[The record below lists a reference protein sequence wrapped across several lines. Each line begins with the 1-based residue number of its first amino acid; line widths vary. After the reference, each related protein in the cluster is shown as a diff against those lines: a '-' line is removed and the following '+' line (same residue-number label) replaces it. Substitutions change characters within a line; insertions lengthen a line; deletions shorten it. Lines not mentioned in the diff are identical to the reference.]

1 MAITSTQ
8 RWWSNV
14 RLKTDDLAQLVE
26 DDDPVPSVWAAL
38 WDIWYPA
45 GDDVSDHYGKETDAV
60 SYERLLLDV
69 YREFFDVLPAKCVN
83 EASLDIPGNG
93 TFVVMDA
100 MSVREAAMFVDMLEE
115 RGHDPETGY
124 SFSSVPSETKF
135 YRDRVGYSDLKK
147 DHKAASVKSQDP
159 LLDGDEEI
167 VWCRYPDALLEN
179 IQEGKTKLSS
189 IEEMYGKTET
199 ALRAILDQ
207 LDTDR
212 VVIGSDHGY
221 ARLDSGHTFQISDGQ
236 KSALQYTFSGRFESV
251 GDANASHLVDE
262 GLVVEADGY
271 YMPIGRYTWPARGKY
286 STFQHGGLSLLECIT
301 PRIEVEL

>member
-1 MAITSTQ
+1 M
-8 RWWSNV
+8 

-26 DDDPVPSVWAAL
+26 NDDPVPPVWDAL

-69 YREFFDVLPAKCVN
+69 YREFFDEVLPDKCVN
-83 EASLDIPGNG
+83 EASLDVPDGG

-100 MSVREAAMFVDMLEE
+100 MSVREAAMFVDMLED
-115 RGHDPETGY
+115 RGHEPETGY

-147 DHKAASVKSQDP
+147 EHKTASVKSQDP
-159 LLDGDEEI
+159 SLDGDEEI

-189 IEEMYGKTET
+189 IEEMYEKTDT
-199 ALRAILDQ
+199 ALQAILDQ
-207 LDTDR
+207 LDTNH
-212 VVIGSDHGY
+212 VIIGSDHGY
-221 ARLDSGHTFQISDGQ
+221 ARLDAGHTFQISDRQ
-236 KSALQYTFSGRFESV
+236 KSALQETFSGRFEGI
-251 GDANASHLVDE
+251 GDVNANHLVDD
-262 GLVVEADGY
+262 GLVLEADGY

-286 STFQHGGLSLLECIT
+286 STFQHGGLSIHECLT
-301 PRIEVEL
+301 PRIEVFL

>member
-1 MAITSTQ
+1 MRTEFLT
-8 RWWSNV
+8 
-14 RLKTDDLAQLVE
+14 QLVE
-26 DDDPVPSVWAAL
+26 SDDPVPAVWNSL

-45 GDDVSDHYGKETDAV
+45 GDDVSEHYGRETDSV

-69 YREFFDVLPAKCVN
+69 YQEFFTDVLPHKCVN
-83 EASLDIPGNG
+83 EASLDVPEDG

-100 MSVREAAMFVDMLEE
+100 MSVREASMFIDILEE
-115 RGHDPETGY
+115 EGHEPETGF

-135 YRDRVGYSDLKK
+135 YRDRVDYSDLKRE
-147 DHKAASVKSQDP
+147 HKTASVKSQDP
-159 LLDGDEEI
+159 SLDGDEEL

-189 IEEMYGKTET
+189 IEEMYEKTEM

-212 VVIGSDHGY
+212 IVIGSDHGY
-221 ARLDSGHTFQISDGQ
+221 ARLDAGHTFQISDGE
-236 KSALQYTFSGRFESV
+236 KSALQETFSGRFESV
-251 GDANASHLVDE
+251 GDVDATHLVDA
-262 GLVVEADGY
+262 GLVVEVDGY
-271 YMPIGRYTWPARGKY
+271 YMPIGRYTWPVRGKY

-301 PRIEVEL
+301 PRISISDI

>member
-1 MAITSTQ
+1 M
-8 RWWSNV
+8 
-14 RLKTDDLAQLVE
+14 VE
-26 DDDPVPSVWAAL
+26 NDDPVPPVWDAL

-45 GDDVSDHYGKETDAV
+45 GDDINEHYGKETDAV

-69 YREFFDVLPAKCVN
+69 YREFFDEVLPDKCVN
-83 EASLDIPGNG
+83 EASLDVPDGG

-115 RGHDPETGY
+115 QGHEPETEY

-135 YRDRVGYSDLKK
+135 YRDRVDYSDLKRE
-147 DHKAASVKSQDP
+147 HKTASVKSQDP
-159 LLDGDEEI
+159 SLDGDEEI

-189 IEEMYGKTET
+189 IEEMYEKTET
-199 ALRAILDQ
+199 TLRAILDQ

-221 ARLDSGHTFQISDGQ
+221 ARLDAGHTFQISDGE
-236 KSALQYTFSGRFESV
+236 KSALQETFSGRFESV
-251 GDANASHLVDE
+251 GDVDADHLVDE
-262 GLVVEADGY
+262 SLVVESDGY
-271 YMPIGRYTWPARGKY
+271 YMPIGRYTWPVRGKY
-286 STFQHGGLSLLECIT
+286 STFQHGGCSLLECIT
-301 PRIEVEL
+301 PRIKVTL

>member
-1 MAITSTQ
+1 VA
-8 RWWSNV
+8 
-14 RLKTDDLAQLVE
+14 TDDLAQLVE
-26 DDDPVPSVWAAL
+26 KDDPVPPVWDAL

-45 GDDVSDHYGKETDAV
+45 GGDVSDHYGREDDAV
-60 SYERLLLDV
+60 SYERLLLDI
-69 YREFFDVLPAKCVN
+69 YREFFDEVLPNRCVN
-83 EASLDIPGNG
+83 GASLDIPDGD
-93 TFVVMDA
+93 TFVLMDA

-115 RGHDPETGY
+115 RGHEPETGY
-124 SFSSVPSETKF
+124 SLSSVPSETKF
-135 YRDRVGYSDLKK
+135 YRDRVDYSDIKRE
-147 DHKAASVKSQDP
+147 HKTADVKSQDP
-159 LLDGDEEI
+159 SLDGDEEL

-189 IEEMYGKTET
+189 IEEMYEKTET

-207 LDTDR
+207 LNTDR

-221 ARLDSGHTFQISDGQ
+221 ARLDAGHTFQITDGQ
-236 KSALQYTFSGRFESV
+236 KSALQETFSGRFESV
-251 GDANASHLVDE
+251 GDVNASHLVEE

-301 PRIEVEL
+301 PRVEVTL

>member
-1 MAITSTQ
+1 L
-8 RWWSNV
+8 NV
-14 RLKTDDLAQLVE
+14 KLTTDDLAQLVE
-26 DDDPVPSVWAAL
+26 NDDPVQPVWDTL

-45 GDDVSDHYGKETDAV
+45 EDEISDHYGREDDAV
-60 SYERLLLDV
+60 NYERLLLNV
-69 YREFFDVLPAKCVN
+69 YREFFEEVLPDKCVT
-83 EASLDIPGNG
+83 EASLDVPDGG

-115 RGHDPETGY
+115 RGHEPETGY

-135 YRDRVGYSDLKK
+135 YRDRVGYSDRKK
-147 DHKAASVKSQDP
+147 DHKTASVKSQDP
-159 LLDGDEEI
+159 SLDGDEEI
-167 VWCRYPDALLEN
+167 IWCRYPDALLEN

-189 IEEMYGKTET
+189 IEEMYEKTET

-236 KSALQYTFSGRFESV
+236 KSALQEIFSGRFESV
-251 GDANASHLVDE
+251 GDVNAGHLVDE

-286 STFQHGGLSLLECIT
+286 STFQHGGLGLLECIT
-301 PRIEVEL
+301 PRIEVSL

>member
-1 MAITSTQ
+1 M
-8 RWWSNV
+8 
-14 RLKTDDLAQLVE
+14 RLKTDDLTQLVE
-26 DDDPVPSVWAAL
+26 NDDPVPSVWDAL

-45 GDDVSDHYGKETDAV
+45 GEDISDHYGREDDAV
-60 SYERLLLDV
+60 NYERLLLDV
-69 YREFFDVLPAKCVN
+69 YREFFEEVLPDKCVN
-83 EASLDIPGNG
+83 EASLDIPDGG

-115 RGHDPETGY
+115 RGHEPETGY

-135 YRDRVGYSDLKK
+135 YRDRVGYSEIKK
-147 DHKAASVKSQDP
+147 DHKTASVKSQEP
-159 LLDGDEEI
+159 SLDGDEEI
-167 VWCRYPDALLEN
+167 IWCRYPDALLEN

-189 IEEMYGKTET
+189 IEEMYEKTEA

-221 ARLDSGHTFQISDGQ
+221 ARLDAGHTFQISDGQ
-236 KSALQYTFSGRFESV
+236 KSALQEIFSGRFESV
-251 GDANASHLVDE
+251 GDVNADHLVEE

-286 STFQHGGLSLLECIT
+286 STFQHGGLSLHESIT
-301 PRIEVEL
+301 PRIEVSL

>member
-1 MAITSTQ
+1 M
-8 RWWSNV
+8 
-14 RLKTDDLAQLVE
+14 RLKTENLTQLVE
-26 DDDPVPSVWAAL
+26 TDDPLPPVWDAL

-45 GDDVSDHYGKETDAV
+45 GDDVSDHYGRESDAV

-69 YREFFDVLPAKCVN
+69 YQEFFEEVLPDRCVN
-83 EASLDIPGNG
+83 EASLDVPEGG

-100 MSVREAAMFVDMLEE
+100 MSVREAAIFVDMLEE
-115 RGHDPETGY
+115 RGHEPEIGY

-135 YRDRVGYSDLKK
+135 YRDRVGYSTLKK
-147 DHKAASVKSQDP
+147 EHKTASVKSQDP
-159 LLDGDEEI
+159 SLDGDEEI

-189 IEEMYGKTET
+189 IEEMYEKTET
-199 ALRAILDQ
+199 ALQAVLDQ
-207 LDTDR
+207 LNTNR

-236 KSALQYTFSGRFESV
+236 KSALQETFSGRFKSV
-251 GDANASHLVDE
+251 GDVNANHLVDE

-301 PRIEVEL
+301 PRIEVTL

>member
-1 MAITSTQ
+1 MRTELLT
-8 RWWSNV
+8 R
-14 RLKTDDLAQLVE
+14 LVE
-26 DDDPVPSVWAAL
+26 NDDPVPAVWDTL
-38 WDIWYPA
+38 WDIWYPT
-45 GDDVSDHYGKETDAV
+45 GDDVSEHYRRETESV

-69 YREFFDVLPAKCVN
+69 YQEFFTDVLPHKCVN
-83 EASLDIPGNG
+83 EASLNVPEDG

-100 MSVREAAMFVDMLEE
+100 MSVREASMFVDMLQEE
-115 RGHDPETGY
+115 GYEPETGF

-135 YRDRVGYSDLKK
+135 YRDRVNYSELKRN
-147 DHKAASVKSQDP
+147 HKTADVKSQDP
-159 LLDGDEEI
+159 TLDGDEEI
-167 VWCRYPDALLEN
+167 IWCRYPDALLEN

-189 IEEMYGKTET
+189 IEEMYKKTET

-212 VVIGSDHGY
+212 IVIGSDHGY
-221 ARLDSGHTFQISDGQ
+221 ARLDAGHTFQISDGE
-236 KSALQYTFSGRFESV
+236 KSALQETFSGRFESV
-251 GDANASHLVDE
+251 GEVDASHLVDA

-301 PRIEVEL
+301 PRIEVTL

>member
-1 MAITSTQ
+1 MRTESLT
-8 RWWSNV
+8 
-14 RLKTDDLAQLVE
+14 QLVE
-26 DDDPVPSVWAAL
+26 SDDPVPAVWDGL

-45 GDDVSDHYGKETDAV
+45 GDDVSEHYGRETDTV

-69 YREFFDVLPAKCVN
+69 YAEFFTDVLPGKCVN
-83 EASLDIPGNG
+83 KASLDVPEDG
-93 TFVVMDA
+93 TFIVMDA
-100 MSVREAAMFVDMLEE
+100 MSVREASMFVDMLEDE
-115 RGHDPETGY
+115 GHEPETGF

-135 YRDRVGYSDLKK
+135 YRDRVGYSELKK
-147 DHKAASVKSQDP
+147 DHKTADVKSQDP
-159 LLDGDEEI
+159 SLDGDEEI
-167 VWCRYPDALLEN
+167 IWCRFPDALLEN

-189 IEEMYGKTET
+189 IEEMYEKTET

-207 LDTDR
+207 LDTEH

-221 ARLDSGHTFQISDGQ
+221 ARLGAGHTFQISDGE
-236 KSALQYTFSGRFESV
+236 KTALQEIFSGRFESV
-251 GDANASHLVDE
+251 GDVDAGSLVDA

-301 PRIEVEL
+301 PRIEVVL

>member
-1 MAITSTQ
+1 MRTESLT
-8 RWWSNV
+8 
-14 RLKTDDLAQLVE
+14 RLIE
-26 DDDPVPSVWAAL
+26 SDDPVPAVWDTL

-45 GDDVSDHYGKETDAV
+45 GDDVTEHYGRETDAV

-69 YREFFDVLPAKCVN
+69 YQEFFTDVLPDKCVN
-83 EASLDIPGNG
+83 EASLDIPEDG

-100 MSVREAAMFVDMLEE
+100 MSVREASMFVDMLEDE
-115 RGHDPETGY
+115 GHEPETGF

-135 YRDRVGYSDLKK
+135 YRDRVDYSQIKK
-147 DHKAASVKSQDP
+147 DHKTADVKSQEP
-159 LLDGDEEI
+159 SLDGDEEI
-167 VWCRYPDALLEN
+167 IWCRYPDALLEN

-189 IEEMYGKTET
+189 IEEMYEKTET
-199 ALRAILDQ
+199 ALQAILDQ

-221 ARLDSGHTFQISDGQ
+221 ARLDSGHTFQISDSE
-236 KSALQYTFSGRFESV
+236 KSALQETFSGRFESV
-251 GDANASHLVDE
+251 GDVDARHLVNA

-286 STFQHGGLSLLECIT
+286 STFQHGGLSLAECLT
-301 PRIEVEL
+301 PRIKLDIEK

>member
-1 MAITSTQ
+1 
-8 RWWSNV
+8 V
-14 RLKTDDLAQLVE
+14 RVATDDLAQLVE
-26 DDDPVPSVWAAL
+26 KDDPVPPVWDAL

-45 GDDVSDHYGKETDAV
+45 GRDVSDHYGREDDAV
-60 SYERLLLDV
+60 SYEQLLLEI
-69 YREFFDVLPAKCVN
+69 YREFFDEVLPDKCVT
-83 EASLDIPGNG
+83 EASFDVPDGG

-115 RGHDPETGY
+115 RGHDPETSY

-135 YRDRVGYSDLKK
+135 YRDRVDYSDLKRE
-147 DHKAASVKSQDP
+147 HKTASVKSQDP
-159 LLDGDEEI
+159 SLDGDEEL

-189 IEEMYGKTET
+189 IEEMYEKTET

-221 ARLDSGHTFQISDGQ
+221 ARLDAGHTFQISDGQ
-236 KSALQYTFSGRFESV
+236 KSALQETFSGRFESV
-251 GDANASHLVDE
+251 GDVNASHLVDE

-301 PRIEVEL
+301 PRIEVTL

>member
-1 MAITSTQ
+1 
-8 RWWSNV
+8 
-14 RLKTDDLAQLVE
+14 
-26 DDDPVPSVWAAL
+26 
-38 WDIWYPA
+38 
-45 GDDVSDHYGKETDAV
+45 
-60 SYERLLLDV
+60 
-69 YREFFDVLPAKCVN
+69 
-83 EASLDIPGNG
+83 
-93 TFVVMDA
+93 MDA
-100 MSVREAAMFVDMLEE
+100 MSVREAAMFVDMLED
-115 RGHDPETGY
+115 RGHELETGY

-135 YRDRVGYSDLKK
+135 YRDRVDYSELRKE
-147 DHKAASVKSQDP
+147 HKTADVKSQDP
-159 LLDGDEEI
+159 SLDGDEEL

-189 IEEMYGKTET
+189 IEEMYKKTET

-221 ARLDSGHTFQISDGQ
+221 ARLDAGHTFQISDGQ
-236 KSALQYTFSGRFESV
+236 KSALQETFSGRFESV
-251 GDANASHLVDE
+251 GDVNASYLVEE

-301 PRIEVEL
+301 PRIEVTLQT